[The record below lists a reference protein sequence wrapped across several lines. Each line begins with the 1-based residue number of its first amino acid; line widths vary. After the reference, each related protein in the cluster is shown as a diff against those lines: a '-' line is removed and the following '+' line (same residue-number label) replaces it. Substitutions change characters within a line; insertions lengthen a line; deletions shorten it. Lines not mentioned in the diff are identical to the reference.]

1 MDIEISCLILSCV
14 FFQLSS
20 DDVSR
25 ADHYR
30 AYLQH
35 EISGDDPARV
45 QCLYERAVAELC
57 LDASLWLEYVGYLDS
72 TIKIDTIVLP
82 VCKRAVR
89 NCPWSSLLWQ
99 HYLRVLERYER
110 PFDEIKG
117 IFYPFL
123 SLLATSITAQLYLI
137 LIR

>member
-1 MDIEISCLILSCV
+1 MEISCLIFPCV

-30 AYLQH
+30 TYLQH

-45 QCLYERAVAELC
+45 QCLFERAVSEVC
-57 LDASLWLEYVGYLDS
+57 LDASLWLEYVEYLDS
-72 TIKIDTIVLP
+72 TIKIDTVVLP

-99 HYLRVLERYER
+99 HYLRALERYKR
-110 PFDEIKG
+110 PFDEVKG
-117 IFYPFL
+117 ITYPFPC
-123 SLLATSITAQLYLI
+123 LLATGITA
-137 LIR
+137 

>member
-1 MDIEISCLILSCV
+1 MEISCLILSCV

-30 AYLQH
+30 TYLQH

-45 QCLYERAVAELC
+45 QCLYERAVSDVC
-57 LDASLWLEYVGYLDS
+57 LDASLWLEYVEYLDS
-72 TIKIDTIVLP
+72 TIKIDTVVLP

-99 HYLRVLERYER
+99 HYLRALERYKK
-110 PFDEIKG
+110 PFDEVKG
-117 IFYPFL
+117 ISYPFPC
-123 SLLATSITAQLYLI
+123 LLATGIAAQLYLI
-137 LIR
+137 LIS